1 MFKVEEVYLNVSF
14 IYEIDRLSSRFGL
27 IVDRTI
33 FNGASHLNMH
43 KNDDKILSE
52 CNCLK
57 CYSIS
62 YLKALRMNGFHH

>member
-1 MFKVEEVYLNVSF
+1 M
-14 IYEIDRLSSRFGL
+14 
-27 IVDRTI
+27 DRTI

-62 YLKALRMNGFHH
+62 YLKALRMNGFHP